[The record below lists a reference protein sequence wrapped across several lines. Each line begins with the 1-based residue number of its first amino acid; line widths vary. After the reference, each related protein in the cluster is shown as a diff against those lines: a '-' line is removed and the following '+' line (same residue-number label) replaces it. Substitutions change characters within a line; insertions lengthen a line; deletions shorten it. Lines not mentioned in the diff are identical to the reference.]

1 MQKDGDGRL
10 KGTTLGME
18 KLYKHLFKSD
28 LPGTVDTT
36 LTQHIKHPLLLFFP
50 GAHRALADVRAMKA
64 IFTHLNCLDDVEIRS
79 PNQQLMLWKSQKMA
93 YKRTTSLVAS
103 LGKPSITAPQAKRL
117 DFLGFTFESLLDLYC
132 QASDQDA
139 FTTVLKGKG
148 VNSRP
153 LRAKLVELLKAK
165 KAVEAK

>member
-36 LTQHIKHPLLLFFP
+36 LTQPIKHPLLLFFP

-103 LGKPSITAPQAKRL
+103 LGKPSITTSSEEAGL
-117 DFLGFTFESLLDLYC
+117 LGVHIRISLGSVT
-132 QASDQDA
+132 A
-139 FTTVLKGKG
+139 
-148 VNSRP
+148 RP
-153 LRAKLVELLKAK
+153 VTKMPSLQC
-165 KAVEAK
+165 